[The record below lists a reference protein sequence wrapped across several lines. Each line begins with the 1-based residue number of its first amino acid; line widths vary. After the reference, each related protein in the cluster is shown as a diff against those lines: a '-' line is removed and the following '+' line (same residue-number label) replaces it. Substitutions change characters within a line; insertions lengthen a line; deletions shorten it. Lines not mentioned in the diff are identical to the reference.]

1 MLTPRQQSQLLS
13 CNGMDAH
20 CILNCFP
27 WKNGGDM
34 RAAIYRLHL
43 GLCTTPNTA
52 LVLVITCNV
61 QSRFVHQAVRQ
72 CGRGGCAATIFFSRA
87 LQSKENSLGL
97 DADHS
102 SLSLNSMSVQ
112 LQSCK
117 VNEWTGKG
125 GGGEGRTEEKKS
137 RTGIPS

>member
-1 MLTPRQQSQLLS
+1 MCS
-13 CNGMDAH
+13 
-20 CILNCFP
+20 
-27 WKNGGDM
+27 
-34 RAAIYRLHL
+34 L
-43 GLCTTPNTA
+43 GSYIKLYANVGVVVCCDD
-52 LVLVITCNV
+52 VL
-61 QSRFVHQAVRQ
+61 
-72 CGRGGCAATIFFSRA
+72 FFSRA

-125 GGGEGRTEEKKS
+125 WGGEGRTEEKKS